1 MAVRTREEIIDA
13 FSRRLG
19 EDTGD
24 EALALLED
32 VTDTLNDMETKAGTD
47 WEQKYNDLDASWRK
61 RYRDRFETGT
71 DPAPGGDPG
80 DPKSQKPM
88 TFDELFSERKEN

>member
-1 MAVRTREEIIDA
+1 MAVRTKEEIMDA
-13 FSRRLG
+13 ISKRLG
-19 EDTGD
+19 EDTSD

-32 VTDTLNDMETKAGTD
+32 VTDTFADMETKAGTD
-47 WEQKYNDLDASWRK
+47 WEQRYNDLDASWRK

-88 TFDELFSERKEN
+88 TFDDLFS